1 MSAQPAL
8 DDVVI
13 SARQLTKVFPTGV
26 TAVDALDL
34 EVYAGEIFGLLGPNG
49 AGKTTTVGMLTTRVV
64 PTSGTATVAGID
76 VTADPPTAKSR
87 VGVVS
92 QTNTLDRS
100 LSVRENLYFH
110 GRYFGMGARM
120 ASQMADAL
128 LELFRLT
135 DRADADVSTLSGG
148 MAQRL
153 MVARAVAHRP
163 QVLFLD
169 EPTSGLD
176 PQSRLALWEILRQI
190 HREGQTVVLTTHYM
204 EEANKLCNRVAIMD
218 HGHILAMDTPEGL
231 RRSVGGDAVVRVQ
244 AGDEPDRLA
253 AHLRD
258 MEGVTSTAVLGE
270 TVQLT
275 VHSSAGLLPRVIQ
288 VTEAG
293 GFTVRDVSLDEPT
306 LETVFINLTGKD
318 LRE

>member
-1 MSAQPAL
+1 M
-8 DDVVI
+8 
-13 SARQLTKVFPTGV
+13 
-26 TAVDALDL
+26 
-34 EVYAGEIFGLLGPNG
+34 
-49 AGKTTTVGMLTTRVV
+49 
-64 PTSGTATVAGID
+64 
-76 VTADPPTAKSR
+76 
-87 VGVVS
+87 
-92 QTNTLDRS
+92 
-100 LSVRENLYFH
+100 RENLYFH

-120 ASQMADAL
+120 AAQMADAL

-176 PQSRLALWEILRQI
+176 PQSRLALWEIMRQI

-204 EEANKLCNRVAIMD
+204 EEADKLCDRVAIMD
-218 HGHILAMDTPEGL
+218 HGHILALDTPEGL

-258 MEGVTSTAVLGE
+258 MDGVTSTAVLGE

-275 VHSSAGLLPRVIQ
+275 VHGSAGLLPRVIQ
-288 VTEAG
+288 VDGGRRVHRARRLARRADAGDGVHQPHREGPARMSGAAVTSTE
-293 GFTVRDVSLDEPT
+293 SLPEVGRRAARRPSPSGRCSCAT
-306 LETVFINLTGKD
+306 SPSCG
-318 LRE
+318 RSSPSSWRAP